1 MGTDIEDLIKYNDV
15 HMETSFDDAFCIT
28 LFDELYAVVQQFT
41 EDDTFEYMRN
51 SVQNT
56 TRKLFRKH
64 KVQLS
69 KVEMLYAYQCLV
81 NSNKIEKN
89 EVMKQFL
96 MKKPANDISGINQVT
111 ILTSP
116 TPDSQDFSCKHDCF
130 YCPNEPALKAM
141 IGHLSQEVICQ
152 KNRQFNVQTETSLNH
167 DYKPTIA

>member
-15 HMETSFDDAFCIT
+15 HMETYFDDAFCIT

-56 TRKLFRKH
+56 TRKLYRKH

-111 ILTSP
+111 IVVKL
-116 TPDSQDFSCKHDCF
+116 F
-130 YCPNEPALKAM
+130 
-141 IGHLSQEVICQ
+141 
-152 KNRQFNVQTETSLNH
+152 
-167 DYKPTIA
+167 